1 MRVLLVAPK
10 FPISFYS
17 LVELLPGLGCKTTSP
32 PLGLLTVAA
41 LLPREWELRL
51 VDENVRPLAQ
61 ADYDFADTVWVGAML
76 PQRESALALVRAAK
90 ARGKHVVGGGPL
102 TGALA
107 QEMIEAGCDVLV
119 GGEAE
124 NQVLALLEAVAAR
137 TSGVRLEAI
146 TRPDMSTSPP
156 PRYDLINMNDYLS
169 MSLQTT
175 RGCPYNC
182 EFCDVVNLNGR
193 APRSKSCE
201 QVLNELDALF
211 KLGWRG
217 HVLLCDDNII
227 GDQNY
232 ARELLGR
239 MVHWSKDHGEP
250 FKFTA
255 QASIDLARHKDLID
269 LLTEANVGEVF
280 IGIENPD
287 EEVLRKAN
295 KGNNVRNP
303 LAESLRFI
311 VQNGLLVQGSFIL
324 GLDGERSGAGQ
335 RIIDFANRTGLP
347 QVMLNM
353 LTALPGTML
362 WQRYQRDG
370 RLLPFGDAQDMLLGV
385 RMNAIPD
392 RPAQEVV
399 AEYVDAIATLYSPP
413 NYLKRVF
420 DHIML
425 MRPTRTAL
433 NLPQTLPRAD
443 KNQAG
448 VNGGLKWRDVRV
460 GLALFWTHGVMARH
474 RGQFWSQLATVRRK
488 NPSRLLSYILL
499 CIQCEAFSGF
509 AKMAQARALELG
521 VPLLREPEA
530 YVAAGSLHRNSCL

>member
-17 LVELLPGLGCKTTSP
+17 LVEFLPGLGCKTTSP

-41 LLPREWELRL
+41 LLPSEWELRL
-51 VDENVRPLAQ
+51 VDENVRPLTQ
-61 ADYDFADTVWVGAML
+61 ADYDFADTVWIGAML

-90 ARGKHVVGGGPL
+90 ARGRHVVCGGPL
-102 TGALA
+102 TSSLP
-107 QEMIEAGCDVLV
+107 QELLEAGCDVLV
-119 GGEAE
+119 RGEAE
-124 NQVLALLEAVAAR
+124 NQMPALIEAVAGRAG
-137 TSGVRLEAI
+137 GVRLESAV
-146 TRPDMSTSPP
+146 RPDMSTSPL
-156 PRYDLINMNDYLS
+156 PRYDLINMDDYVS

-175 RGCPYNC
+175 RGCPHNC

-211 KLGWRG
+211 RLGWRG

-227 GDQNY
+227 GDQKY
-232 ARELLGR
+232 ARELLGNL
-239 MVHWSKDHGEP
+239 VQWSKDHGEP

-324 GLDGERSGAGQ
+324 GLDGERPGAGQ
-335 RIIDFANRTGLP
+335 RIVDFANRVGLP

-362 WQRYQRDG
+362 WQRYQKDG
-370 RLLPFGDAQDMLLGV
+370 RVLPFDDAQDMLLGV

-399 AEYVDAIATLYSPP
+399 AEYVDAVATLYSPP

-433 NLPQTLPRAD
+433 NLPQTLPTAG
-443 KNQAG
+443 KGQAG
-448 VNGGLKWRDVRV
+448 AGTGLKWRDVRV
-460 GLALFWTHGVMARH
+460 GLALFWKHGVMARH
-474 RGQFWSQLATVRRK
+474 RGQFWSQLAAIRQK
-488 NPSRLLSYILL
+488 NPSRLVSYILL
-499 CIQCEAFSGF
+499 CVQCEAFSGF
-509 AKMAQARALELG
+509 AQMAHARALELG
-521 VPLLREPEA
+521 VPLLRKPGA
-530 YVAAGSLHRNSCL
+530 